1 MTIYKFAKLSFLE
14 KKQLIE
20 SKAVF
25 LDNYMDSE
33 NLINTYFFDG
43 FFVEAIMNLSSATI
57 IEIIPF
63 LHGYKIDK
71 KNVNSYLRMAS

>member
-14 KKQLIE
+14 KKQLVE
-20 SKAVF
+20 TKAIF
-25 LDNYMDSE
+25 LDNYMDSQS
-33 NLINTYFFDG
+33 LINTYFFDG
-43 FFVEAIMNLSSATI
+43 FFVEVVMNLSMGAI

-71 KNVNSYLRMAS
+71 KNINDYLKMAC

>member
-20 SKAVF
+20 SNAVF
-25 LDNYMDSE
+25 LDNYMDSG

-43 FFVEAIMNLSSATI
+43 FFVEAIMNIRSAKI
-57 IEIIPF
+57 VEIIPF
-63 LHGYKIDK
+63 LRGYKIDK
-71 KNVNSYLRMAS
+71 KNVNSYLRMAC

>member
-1 MTIYKFAKLSFLE
+1 MTIYKFAKLSLLE
-14 KKQLIE
+14 KTQMVE

-33 NLINTYFFDG
+33 SLINTYFFEG
-43 FFVEAIMNLSSATI
+43 FFVEVLLNLSSGKITD
-57 IEIIPF
+57 IIPF

-71 KNVNSYLRMAS
+71 KNVNAYLKMAC